1 MPAALA
7 FSRQKQE
14 DQGFKAKLSHMKLC
28 FKNSNNKE
36 IDPSLTVS
44 CRAASSLAWAEK
56 VAPLVGCL
64 SRIHKT
70 LFNP

>member
-14 DQGFKAKLSHMKLC
+14 DQGFKAKLSYMKLC
-28 FKNSNNKE
+28 FETVTTKKL
-36 IDPSLTVS
+36 DPSLIVS
-44 CRAASSLAWAEK
+44 CRAGSSLAWAEK